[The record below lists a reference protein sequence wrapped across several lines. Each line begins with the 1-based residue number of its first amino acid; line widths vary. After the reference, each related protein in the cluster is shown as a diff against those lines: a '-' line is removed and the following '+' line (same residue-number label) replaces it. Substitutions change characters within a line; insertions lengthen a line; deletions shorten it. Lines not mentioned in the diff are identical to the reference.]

1 MRSSQTNL
9 APCLQQNRLHG
20 NQRVINVTHQ
30 DGVFLKPDITAAD
43 DAINNILFES
53 NENVCYKGAKQQNT
67 VMKEYFAANGLINF
81 NYNSSKTSTESLF
94 KNPQK
99 NNKFV
104 LNKFKSYGMN
114 EKNVAHLRN

>member
-1 MRSSQTNL
+1 MPTIKKEQMRSSQTNL
-9 APCLQQNRLHG
+9 AQSLLQKNRLHG
-20 NQRVINVTHQ
+20 SQRVINVAHQ

-53 NENVCYKGAKQQNT
+53 NDNVCYKGAKQQNS

-94 KNPQK
+94 KNQK
-99 NNKFV
+99 N
-104 LNKFKSYGMN
+104 
-114 EKNVAHLRN
+114 